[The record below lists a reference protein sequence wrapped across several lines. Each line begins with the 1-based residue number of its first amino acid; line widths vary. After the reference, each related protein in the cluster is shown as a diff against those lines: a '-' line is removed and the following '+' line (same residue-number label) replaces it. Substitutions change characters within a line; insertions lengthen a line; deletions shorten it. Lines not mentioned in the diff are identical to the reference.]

1 MTSNPK
7 ADLHAYLRDAREVLV
22 WKLDGLDEYDLR
34 RPLTPTGTN
43 LLGLV
48 RHSGAS
54 HLRYF
59 TTIFGRTDLPDCAWL
74 YGDGTPNAEHWV
86 PADRTRTEIIDAC
99 RTVWAHAGTIIDEL
113 DLDTIGTVA
122 WWQPT
127 EVTLHRVLIHVTA
140 ETQRHAGH
148 ADILREHL
156 DGTSGLLAG
165 HDNLHLHDPT
175 VRAAFHRTVDDA
187 ARRATSE

>member
-7 ADLHAYLRDAREVLV
+7 TDLHAYLRDAREVLV
-22 WKLDGLDEYDLR
+22 WKLDGLDEYDIR

-59 TTIFGRTDLPDCAWL
+59 TTVFDRPDLQEFAWL

-86 PADRTRTEIIDAC
+86 PADRTRFEIIDAC
-99 RTVWAHAGTIIDEL
+99 RVVWAHADATIDEL

-122 WWQPT
+122 WWQPA
-127 EVTLHRVLIHVTA
+127 EVTLHRVLVHVTA

-148 ADILREHL
+148 ADILREL
-156 DGTSGLLAG
+156 IDG
-165 HDNLHLHDPT
+165 
-175 VRAAFHRTVDDA
+175 
-187 ARRATSE
+187 ATGR